1 MLKMNKIKIT
11 GTVSGLNITEESIRR
26 AIVGMAEKD
35 GLEIDIVLEKEDC
48 LSDENLMKSIKDM
61 AEYAE
66 ERVIKPIQNAIKEI
80 LKNT

>member
-1 MLKMNKIKIT
+1 MNKIKIT